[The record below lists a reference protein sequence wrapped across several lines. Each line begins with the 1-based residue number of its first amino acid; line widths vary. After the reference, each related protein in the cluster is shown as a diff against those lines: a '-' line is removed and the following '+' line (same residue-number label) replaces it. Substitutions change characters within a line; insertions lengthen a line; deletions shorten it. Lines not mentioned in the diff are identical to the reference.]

1 MAVGLA
7 ALQILLDKG
16 QQEDW
21 FSSNLIVWLGIIA
34 VIGLVGFIIWELRV
48 KDPIVDL
55 RVMKNRNFAVGTIL
69 IGVVGVVLYG
79 TTALLPLF
87 LQTLLGYPALQS
99 GLAVSPR
106 GFGSIIAMIIVAR
119 IVGKIDAR
127 YLISFGFILLATS
140 GYMLTNINLN
150 IATSSVVWPNIINGF
165 AMGFIFVPMSTVAMG
180 TLRNDQ
186 IGSATG
192 LYNLMRNLGGG
203 VGISVV
209 TTIVSR
215 STQSHMPPLVAHATP
230 YDPAFVDRLHAI
242 QNGLSSQLGTYA
254 AQQGALASIYG
265 IIERQASLLA
275 FLDAF
280 RLLSLLCLLSIP
292 LVLFFKRVV
301 SRGGG
306 MAAH

>member
-21 FSSNLIVWLGIIA
+21 FSSSLIVWLGIIA
-34 VIGLVGFIIWELRV
+34 VIGLVGFIVWELRV

-119 IVGKIDAR
+119 IVAKVDAR
-127 YLISFGFILLATS
+127 YLITLGFILLAVS

-150 IATSSVVWPNIINGF
+150 IGTSSVIWPNIINGF

-192 LYNLMRNLGGG
+192 LFNLMRNIGGG

-209 TTIVSR
+209 TTIVAR
-215 STQSHMPPLVAHATP
+215 STQTHMPPLVAHATP
-230 YDPAFVDRLHAI
+230 YDPAYVDRLHAI
-242 QNGLSSQLGTYA
+242 QNGLASQLGAYA
-254 AQQGALASIYG
+254 SQQGALASIYS
-265 IIERQASLLA
+265 IIGRQASLLA
-275 FLDAF
+275 FIDVF

-292 LVLFFKRVV
+292 LVFFFKRVV

-306 MAAH
+306 MPAH